1 MAKMS
6 NSYLLLRGFSGHWL
20 TVVVKDEVVDPA
32 EEQIGCDEECV
43 LWFQAPKELRQ
54 CHPSL

>member
-1 MAKMS
+1 MS

-32 EEQIGCDEECV
+32 KEQIGCDEECM
-43 LWFQAPKELRQ
+43 LWLQAPKKLRQ